1 MIAVIAVVVK
11 VGIIHFEFLRL
22 VRNMV
27 LHLRISMAMMK
38 EMVSFFVTLIIVGR
52 GMSSVGMVI
61 ALMSR
66 DTAVIV
72 MVIMAGLIVVT
83 LCMIVRNVC
92 LVELGS
98 ARMILNRG
106 SNGRTQVS
114 FFVGAASTRRS
125 MRH

>member
-38 EMVSFFVTLIIVGR
+38 EMVSFYVTLIIVGR

-72 MVIMAGLIVVT
+72 MVMVALFMVT
-83 LCMIVRNVC
+83 LGMIVRNVC
-92 LVELGS
+92 IIELGS